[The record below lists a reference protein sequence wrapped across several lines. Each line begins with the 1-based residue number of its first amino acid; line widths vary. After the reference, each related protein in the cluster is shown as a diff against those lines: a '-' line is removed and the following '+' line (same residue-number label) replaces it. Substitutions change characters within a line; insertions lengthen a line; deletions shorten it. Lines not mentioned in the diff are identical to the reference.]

1 MKLKI
6 LLPTEIFLDREV
18 KKITAE
24 AKNGYFTLLPRHVD
38 FVTALVPGIFYF
50 ETMEGQEEF
59 LAIDESILVK
69 CGAEVLVSSR
79 NIIKGASLET
89 LQKSVAENFQV
100 LDEQEKKARLA
111 IASLEAN
118 IMRRFVNLEK

>member
-6 LLPTEIFLDREV
+6 LLPTEVFVDQEV
-18 KKITAE
+18 TKITAE
-24 AKNGYFTLLPRHVD
+24 AENGYFTLLPRHID

-50 ETMEGQEEF
+50 ESTEGEEEF
-59 LAIDESILVK
+59 LAIDEGILVK
-69 CGAEVLVSSR
+69 CGDEVLVSAR
-79 NIIKGASLET
+79 NGIKDSSLET
-89 LQKSVAENFQV
+89 LQKTVTENFKV
-100 LDEQEKKARLA
+100 LEEQEKKARSA